1 MNKFQEGKSLR
12 VYKYIA
18 PGLILYLTAMV
29 VPLFICLGISFTNWG
44 GGKKME
50 FVGTDN
56 YSRLL
61 EDKAGWVA

>member
-29 VPLFICLGISFTNWG
+29 VPLFICLGISFTNWR
-44 GGKKME
+44 GGKKNGFCRE
-50 FVGTDN
+50 
-56 YSRLL
+56 R
-61 EDKAGWVA
+61 